1 MSAAPQLVPAS
12 PEPVQPAPR
21 RRKRRVRPWATA
33 VVLLLAIGGA
43 SAGFYRWRQTQTAV
57 DVPVAPV
64 RRGEFLVII
73 RCRGELKAQRSVT
86 VYTPMIPNLRIAW
99 MVPSGER
106 VNAGDPIIRFDSSSA
121 QQELAQKEAALKQAN
136 ATLDQAVAQ
145 ARITGEQDASNLAD
159 AKFTVERA
167 RLEVS
172 KQEIVSR
179 IQGEQSKVDLGVAEQ
194 KEKVQEATVELH
206 AVSDKSKLASLTRL
220 CDQARSDVD
229 LTKSRLAQM
238 EIKAPNAGVIVF
250 FLNYSQG
257 WNNARPF
264 KVGDSVF
271 SGMGLAEIPDL
282 TTLLMDSKVE
292 EIDRGRIAVGNS
304 VRIRV
309 DALPELTISGEITQ
323 ISPLAE
329 LAYEFPPTR
338 SFRAY
343 AQLPH
348 PDERLR
354 PGMNGGMDIVISRI
368 PNAISIPSKALFTRN
383 GKPVVYVANAGHYRA
398 VEVEVMARNPD
409 EVAIQGVAANAS
421 VALLDP
427 EKKDRNK

>member
-1 MSAAPQLVPAS
+1 
-12 PEPVQPAPR
+12 
-21 RRKRRVRPWATA
+21 
-33 VVLLLAIGGA
+33 
-43 SAGFYRWRQTQTAV
+43 
-57 DVPVAPV
+57 
-64 RRGEFLVII
+64 
-73 RCRGELKAQRSVT
+73 
-86 VYTPMIPNLRIAW
+86 
-99 MVPSGER
+99 
-106 VNAGDPIIRFDSSSA
+106 
-121 QQELAQKEAALKQAN
+121 
-136 ATLDQAVAQ
+136 
-145 ARITGEQDASNLAD
+145 
-159 AKFTVERA
+159 
-167 RLEVS
+167 
-172 KQEIVSR
+172 
-179 IQGEQSKVDLGVAEQ
+179 
-194 KEKVQEATVELH
+194 
-206 AVSDKSKLASLTRL
+206 
-220 CDQARSDVD
+220 
-229 LTKSRLAQM
+229 
-238 EIKAPNAGVIVF
+238 
-250 FLNYSQG
+250 
-257 WNNARPF
+257 
-264 KVGDSVF
+264 
-271 SGMGLAEIPDL
+271 
-282 TTLLMDSKVE
+282 
-292 EIDRGRIAVGNS
+292 VGNS